1 MGRSIIVAAF
11 FDAALQSGEPMRVIP
26 SLNAASWPGTA
37 ADDAADALDLVF
49 IEGLVCETVIGIYSS
64 ELHRPQPLRIDLA
77 AGVPRSPACR
87 SDRISDTIDYGSVRE
102 ALLMLMQTHRVKL
115 LEALAEAIA
124 QMLLRDFGAHW
135 VRVAVAKPRK
145 FDDVEAMGVAIER
158 RRPHA

>member
-1 MGRSIIVAAF
+1 
-11 FDAALQSGEPMRVIP
+11 MRVIP

-37 ADDAADALDLVF
+37 ADADALDLVF
-49 IEGLVCETVIGIYSS
+49 IEGMVCETVIGIYSS

-102 ALLMLMQTHRVKL
+102 ALLLLMQTHGVKL